1 MFLLSLFYL
10 PSKAKVR
17 NCNECSGNRTNAR
30 THTHTHTHTKT
41 LVALTNIMSGPSHL
55 SDIFHF
61 LRFFLQFF
69 EDIELQFEIRSR
81 SCPSHP
87 LEVDLFNQTFPTPIL
102 STKWF
107 GPAQIFC
114 ITLVSHFWD
123 QFGFHWILLKFA
135 CF

>member
-17 NCNECSGNRTNAR
+17 NCNECSGNRTHAR
-30 THTHTHTHTKT
+30 
-41 LVALTNIMSGPSHL
+41 NIMSGPSHL

-102 STKWF
+102 STKWV

-114 ITLVSHFWD
+114 IINPAFERTRPSCRRQGSEFTFRD
-123 QFGFHWILLKFA
+123 QFGFHWFLLKFA
-135 CF
+135 